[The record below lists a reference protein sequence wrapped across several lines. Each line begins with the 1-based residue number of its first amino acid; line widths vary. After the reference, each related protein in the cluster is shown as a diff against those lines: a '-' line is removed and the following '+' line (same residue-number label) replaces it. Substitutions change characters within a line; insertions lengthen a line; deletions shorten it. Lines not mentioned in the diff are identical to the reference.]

1 MPSFDI
7 VSKTDLAE
15 VDNAIQGM
23 AREIGTRFD
32 FKGSKCTVER
42 KELLITLLADDDMKL
57 RQMQELL
64 KGYMVRRKLEAGAL
78 EFKDPQAASG
88 NTLRQEVTI
97 KQGIDQT
104 LGKRIVKELKES
116 KLKVQVS
123 IQGDELR
130 VTGKKKDDLQDA
142 IAFVRAMKIE
152 QPLQYQNFRD

>member
-7 VSKTDLAE
+7 VSKTDMAE
-15 VDNAIQGM
+15 VDNAMQGV

-42 KELLITLLADDDMKL
+42 KEALITILADDDMKL

-64 KGYMVRRKLEAGAL
+64 RGHVVRRKLDAGAL
-78 EFKDPQAASG
+78 EFKEPQKASG
-88 NTLRQEVTI
+88 NALRQEVVV

-104 LGKRIVKELKES
+104 LGKRIVKEIKDS

-130 VTGKKKDDLQDA
+130 VSGKKKDDLQDT
-142 IAFVRAMKIE
+142 IAFVRGLKIE
-152 QPLQYQNFRD
+152 QPLQFVNFRD